1 MNDIFSSSGL
11 SSQLQKM
18 EEITQQIAERA
29 HKDRNPV
36 IEVCESLAKYI
47 QEFEASLSSDQEVGA
62 RLVTFGQA
70 VTFHISQVG
79 FSKPNIVT
87 FYGTTDN
94 GEQVQLI
101 QHVSQ
106 LSVLLIA
113 MKRVS
118 EEPKR
123 PIGFVWN

>member
-1 MNDIFSSSGL
+1 MNQIHN
-11 SSQLQKM
+11 
-18 EEITQQIAERA
+18 EIAEQA

-36 IEVCESLAKYI
+36 IEVCESLGRYI
-47 QEFEASLSSDQEVGA
+47 REFEASLNSDQEVGA

-70 VTFHISQVG
+70 ITFHINQVG
-79 FSKPNIVT
+79 FSQPNLVT
-87 FYGTTDN
+87 FYGTTDS
-94 GEQVQLI
+94 GELVQLI

-106 LSVLLIA
+106 LSVLLMA

>member
-1 MNDIFSSSGL
+1 MSDLISSGGIGF
-11 SSQLQKM
+11 QLERM
-18 EEITQQIAERA
+18 GEIQEQA

-47 QEFEASLSSDQEVGA
+47 REFESGLDSDEEVGA

-87 FYGTTDN
+87 FYGITDS
-94 GEQVQLI
+94 GDKVQLI

-106 LSVLLIA
+106 LSVLLVA
-113 MKRVS
+113 MKKQS
-118 EEPKR
+118 EEPRR
-123 PIGFVWN
+123 PIGFVWD